1 MLDSL
6 PSFVRSAVIPRVILL
21 VNHVLAAE
29 PAAVVRLKPMAG
41 RRLDLRL
48 TDLPGPLARAA
59 QGFFD
64 LSVRVTPAGLFEWV
78 EAAEGS
84 ADLVVAVDASNPLAA
99 GLQAIAGGK
108 PSVRIEG
115 DAAFAAEVSWLLE
128 HLRWDLE
135 DDIGRLIGPPV
146 AHELAR
152 VGRAIKPALARFA
165 TAAAELAARL
175 GPKPGAGAGDR
186 GPEAGAG
193 GAAQGPTPR

>member
-6 PSFVRSAVIPRVILL
+6 PSFVRSAVVPRVVLL

-29 PAAVVRLKPMAG
+29 PAAVVRLKPLAG

-59 QGFFD
+59 QGFSD
-64 LSVRVTPAGLFEWV
+64 LSLRVTPAGLFEWV

-84 ADLVVAVDASNPLAA
+84 ADLVVAIDASNPLAA
-99 GLQAIAGGK
+99 GLQAMAGGK
-108 PSVRIEG
+108 PAVRIEG

-135 DDIGRLIGPPV
+135 DDLGRLVGPPL

-152 VGRAIKPALARFA
+152 VGRAVKPVLARFA
-165 TAAAELAARL
+165 AAAADLAARL
-175 GPKPGAGAGDR
+175 GPKPGAGPGDR

-193 GAAQGPTPR
+193 AAAPGPTPR